1 MSAEGFLSR
10 MLGRDTDDE
19 YDDSGAYYSS
29 EEEVESRRSR
39 RSRRSSS
46 SSRAVADEEELL
58 PPPPPRDF
66 ITERV
71 AETIAEL
78 PEGVPQESAVLIV
91 RRTLAAAGVKLSEL
105 DASTQA
111 QESKLNSEIGLARN
125 RQEEVREK
133 TQEQVRSLEEEIRKA
148 KEACEDIV
156 SYEEEKISRAWATL
170 EGARRVRA
178 FFELHE
184 TEGEENAGP
193 ADRGTRGEPSDADRM
208 PLARGRPGPL
218 DSTTTLDSTAILG
231 SVRQEARRRQGQA
244 RP

>member
-46 SSRAVADEEELL
+46 NSTRAVADEEELL
-58 PPPPPRDF
+58 PPPPPRNF

-71 AETIAEL
+71 AETIADL

-170 EGARRVRA
+170 EGVRRVRA

-184 TEGEENAGP
+184 SEGEEDTGPLYRGTQQGLEP
-193 ADRGTRGEPSDADRM
+193 ADVDRAQISDT
-208 PLARGRPGPL
+208 PLYPPG
-218 DSTTTLDSTAILG
+218 G
-231 SVRQEARRRQGQA
+231 SD
-244 RP
+244 

>member
-10 MLGRDTDDE
+10 MLGRDTDE
-19 YDDSGAYYSS
+19 YDSGSYYSS
-29 EEEVESRRSR
+29 DELETRRSR
-39 RSRRSSS
+39 RSRRGS
-46 SSRAVADEEELL
+46 SSRGVAEEGEAPPPPP

-71 AETIAEL
+71 AETIADL

-156 SYEEEKISRAWATL
+156 SYEERKISQAWATL
-170 EGARRVRA
+170 EGVRRVRA
-178 FFELHE
+178 FFEFPE

-208 PLARGRPGPL
+208 PQARGRSGPL
-218 DSTTTLDSTAILG
+218 DSTTIL
-231 SVRQEARRRQGQA
+231 SSARQEARRQHTS
-244 RP
+244 

>member
-1 MSAEGFLSR
+1 MSAEGFFSR
-10 MLGRDTDDE
+10 MLGRDTDE
-19 YDDSGAYYSS
+19 YDSGAYYSS
-29 EEEVESRRSR
+29 DEVETRRSR

-46 SSRAVADEEELL
+46 SSRGVLDEEELP

-71 AETIAEL
+71 AETIADL

-105 DASTQA
+105 DVSTQA
-111 QESKLNSEIGLARN
+111 QESKLNSEIGLAQN
-125 RQEEVREK
+125 RQVEVREK

-156 SYEEEKISRAWATL
+156 SYEERKISQAWATL
-170 EGARRVRA
+170 EGVRRVRA

-184 TEGEENAGP
+184 TEGEENAGSLYRGTQQVLEP
-193 ADRGTRGEPSDADRM
+193 ADVDRAQISDT
-208 PLARGRPGPL
+208 PLHPGRS
-218 DSTTTLDSTAILG
+218 D
-231 SVRQEARRRQGQA
+231 
-244 RP
+244 

>member
-10 MLGRDTDDE
+10 MLGRDTDD
-19 YDDSGAYYSS
+19 YDSEAYYSG
-29 EEEVESRRSR
+29 EEVETRRSR
-39 RSRRSSS
+39 RSR
-46 SSRAVADEEELL
+46 SRQVDDEEELL
-58 PPPPPRDF
+58 PPPPPPRDF
-66 ITERV
+66 IVERV
-71 AETIAEL
+71 AETIADL

-156 SYEEEKISRAWATL
+156 SYEERKISQAWATL
-170 EGARRVRA
+170 EGVRRVRA
-178 FFELHE
+178 FFEFPE

-208 PLARGRPGPL
+208 PQARGRSGPL
-218 DSTTTLDSTAILG
+218 DSTTIL
-231 SVRQEARRRQGQA
+231 SSARQEARRQHTS
-244 RP
+244 

>member
-10 MLGRDTDDE
+10 MLGRDTDHE

-29 EEEVESRRSR
+29 EEVETRRSR
-39 RSRRSSS
+39 RSRRGS
-46 SSRAVADEEELL
+46 SSRGVAEEGEAPPPPP

-71 AETIAEL
+71 AETIADL

-156 SYEEEKISRAWATL
+156 SYEERKISQAWATL
-170 EGARRVRA
+170 EGVRRVRA
-178 FFELHE
+178 FFEFPE

-208 PLARGRPGPL
+208 PQARGRSGPL
-218 DSTTTLDSTAILG
+218 DSTTIL
-231 SVRQEARRRQGQA
+231 SSARQEARRQHTS
-244 RP
+244 

>member
-19 YDDSGAYYSS
+19 YDSGAYYSS
-29 EEEVESRRSR
+29 EELESRRSR
-39 RSRRSSS
+39 RSR
-46 SSRAVADEEELL
+46 SRGVPDEEELL
-58 PPPPPRDF
+58 PPPPPPRNF
-66 ITERV
+66 IVERV
-71 AETIAEL
+71 AETISDL

-111 QESKLNSEIGLARN
+111 QESKLTSEIGLARN

-133 TQEQVRSLEEEIRKA
+133 TQKQVRSLEEEIRKA

-156 SYEEEKISRAWATL
+156 SHEERKISQAWATL

-184 TEGEENAGP
+184 SEGEEDTGPLYRDDTQQVLEP
-193 ADRGTRGEPSDADRM
+193 ADVDRTQISDT
-208 PLARGRPGPL
+208 PLYPGRR
-218 DSTTTLDSTAILG
+218 D
-231 SVRQEARRRQGQA
+231 
-244 RP
+244 

>member
-1 MSAEGFLSR
+1 MSADGFLSR
-10 MLGRDTDDE
+10 MLGRHTDE
-19 YDDSGAYYSS
+19 YDSGAHYSS
-29 EEEVESRRSR
+29 EEVETRRSR
-39 RSRRSSS
+39 RSRRSN
-46 SSRAVADEEELL
+46 SSRGVADEVE
-58 PPPPPRDF
+58 PPPRDF

-71 AETIAEL
+71 AETIADL

-111 QESKLNSEIGLARN
+111 QESKLNSEIGLAQN
-125 RQEEVREK
+125 RQVEVREK

-156 SYEEEKISRAWATL
+156 SYEERKISQAWATL
-170 EGARRVRA
+170 EGVRRVRA
-178 FFELHE
+178 FFEFPE

-208 PLARGRPGPL
+208 PQARGRSGPL
-218 DSTTTLDSTAILG
+218 DSTTIL
-231 SVRQEARRRQGQA
+231 SSARQEARRQHTS
-244 RP
+244 

>member
-10 MLGRDTDDE
+10 MLGRDTDE
-19 YDDSGAYYSS
+19 YDSEAYYSS
-29 EEEVESRRSR
+29 DEVETRRSR
-39 RSRRSSS
+39 RSR
-46 SSRAVADEEELL
+46 SRQVDDEEELL
-58 PPPPPRDF
+58 PPPLPPPRDF
-66 ITERV
+66 IVERV
-71 AETIAEL
+71 AETIADL

-111 QESKLNSEIGLARN
+111 QESKLKSEIGSTRN

-148 KEACEDIV
+148 REACEDIV
-156 SYEEEKISRAWATL
+156 SYEEEKIARASATL

-184 TEGEENAGP
+184 SEAEEDTGP
-193 ADRGTRGEPSDADRM
+193 LYRGTQHGLEPAADADRAQISDT
-208 PLARGRPGPL
+208 PLYPGGR
-218 DSTTTLDSTAILG
+218 
-231 SVRQEARRRQGQA
+231 E
-244 RP
+244 

>member
-29 EEEVESRRSR
+29 EEVETRRSR

-46 SSRAVADEEELL
+46 RGVADEEELL
-58 PPPPPRDF
+58 PPPPPPPPRDF

-71 AETIAEL
+71 AETISDL

-170 EGARRVRA
+170 EGVRRVRA
-178 FFELHE
+178 FFEFPE
-184 TEGEENAGP
+184 TEGEEN
-193 ADRGTRGEPSDADRM
+193 T
-208 PLARGRPGPL
+208 GPL
-218 DSTTTLDSTAILG
+218 GQRTHVLE
-231 SVRQEARRRQGQA
+231 SVDVDRAQIPDTPLHPGGNN
-244 RP
+244 

>member
-1 MSAEGFLSR
+1 

-29 EEEVESRRSR
+29 EEVETRRSR

-46 SSRAVADEEELL
+46 SSRGVADEEE
-58 PPPPPRDF
+58 PPPRDF

-71 AETIAEL
+71 AETISDL

-133 TQEQVRSLEEEIRKA
+133 TQEQVRSLEEEIRKV

-156 SYEEEKISRAWATL
+156 SYEEEKIARASVTL
-170 EGARRVRA
+170 EGVRRVRVL
-178 FFELHE
+178 FEFPE
-184 TEGEENAGP
+184 TEGEENTSP
-193 ADRGTRGEPSDADRM
+193 ADRDTWGEPSDADRM
-208 PLARGRPGPL
+208 PQARGRSGPL
-218 DSTTTLDSTAILG
+218 DSTTIL
-231 SVRQEARRRQGQA
+231 
-244 RP
+244 

>member
-1 MSAEGFLSR
+1 MIDERGGGQTHMSAEGFLSR

-29 EEEVESRRSR
+29 EEVETR

-46 SSRAVADEEELL
+46 RGVLDEVE
-58 PPPPPRDF
+58 PPPRDF

-71 AETIAEL
+71 AETIADL

-105 DASTQA
+105 DVSTQA
-111 QESKLNSEIGLARN
+111 QESKLSSEIGLAQN
-125 RQEEVREK
+125 RHVEVREK
-133 TQEQVRSLEEEIRKA
+133 IQEQVRSLEEEIRKA

-184 TEGEENAGP
+184 TEGEE
-193 ADRGTRGEPSDADRM
+193 GT
-208 PLARGRPGPL
+208 GPL
-218 DSTTTLDSTAILG
+218 YRETQHRL
-231 SVRQEARRRQGQA
+231 E
-244 RP
+244 PF

>member
-29 EEEVESRRSR
+29 EEVETRRSR

-46 SSRAVADEEELL
+46 RGVADEEELL
-58 PPPPPRDF
+58 PPPPPPPPRDF

-71 AETIAEL
+71 AETISDL

-111 QESKLNSEIGLARN
+111 QESKLNSEIGLAQN
-125 RQEEVREK
+125 RQVEVREK

-148 KEACEDIV
+148 KEACDDIV
-156 SYEEEKISRAWATL
+156 SYEERKISQAWATL
-170 EGARRVRA
+170 EGVRRVRA

-193 ADRGTRGEPSDADRM
+193 LYRGTQQVLEPADVDRAQISDT
-208 PLARGRPGPL
+208 PLHPG
-218 DSTTTLDSTAILG
+218 G
-231 SVRQEARRRQGQA
+231 NN
-244 RP
+244 

>member
-1 MSAEGFLSR
+1 MSVDGFLSR

-19 YDDSGAYYSS
+19 YDSEAYYSS

-39 RSRRSSS
+39 RSRRSSSS

-71 AETIAEL
+71 AETIADL

-170 EGARRVRA
+170 EGVRRVRA

-184 TEGEENAGP
+184 SEGEEDTGPLYRGTQQVLEP
-193 ADRGTRGEPSDADRM
+193 ADVDRAQISDT
-208 PLARGRPGPL
+208 PLHPGGR
-218 DSTTTLDSTAILG
+218 D
-231 SVRQEARRRQGQA
+231 
-244 RP
+244 